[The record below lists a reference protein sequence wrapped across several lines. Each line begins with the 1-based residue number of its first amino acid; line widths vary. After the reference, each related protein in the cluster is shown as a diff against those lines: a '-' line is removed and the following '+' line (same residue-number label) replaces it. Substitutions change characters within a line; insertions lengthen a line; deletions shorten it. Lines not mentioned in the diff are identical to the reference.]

1 MRTFSVILVGFV
13 LIWAFFTCT
22 SSNKQKVV
30 SNTNNTT
37 IVADTEAA
45 DGLDLKALSAMLKD
59 IKDGEDLERKLNKEN
74 GINNLDLNEDG
85 KVDFIKVTEFGDPK
99 KSLGYSLTT
108 EPVKGEEQELAT
120 IQITNEG
127 ETANVEVSGNKQIY
141 GTGHH
146 YRSSPSIGTWLLLG
160 YMMGGNYSFYRS
172 PYSYGSY
179 PRYYRP
185 YSPISR
191 SGYSSRSGTYY
202 KNSNFTRTATP
213 RISNLSNPNKGKV
226 ASKGI
231 TKNLKSPTTS
241 QRTFASRNPNKAA
254 RTGGFGRKSTTSRS
268 STSSSSVR
276 GKSSSRGFGGRG
288 K

>member
-13 LIWAFFTCT
+13 LIWAFFTCAG
-22 SSNKQKVV
+22 SNKRQVV
-30 SNTNNTT
+30 TNSNNTT

-45 DGLDLKALSAMLKD
+45 DGLDLKALAAMLKGV
-59 IKDGEDLERKLNKEN
+59 KDGEDLERQLNQEN

-85 KVDFIKVTEFGDPK
+85 KVDFIKVTEFGEPK

-108 EPVKGEEQELAT
+108 EPVKGEEQEIAT

-127 ETANVEVSGNKQIY
+127 ETANVEVSGNQQIY
-141 GTGHH
+141 GSGHH
-146 YRSSPSIGTWLLLG
+146 YHSSPGIGTWLLLG

-172 PYSYGSY
+172 PYYYGYY

-191 SGYSSRSGTYY
+191 SSYYSRSSAYY
-202 KNSNFTRTATP
+202 KNSNFTRTAAP
-213 RISNLSNPNKGKV
+213 RISSLSNPNRGKV
-226 ASKGI
+226 ANKGI
-231 TKNLKSPTTS
+231 TKNLKSPTAS
-241 QRTFASRNPNKAA
+241 QKTFASRNPNKAA
-254 RTGGFGRKSTTSRS
+254 RTGGFGRKSTSSRS
-268 STSSSSVR
+268 SSSSVKGR
-276 GKSSSRGFGGRG
+276 SSSRGFGGRG